1 MKISTIAYLAGILD
15 GEGTV
20 NISYLSKKDE
30 YRLRLQIVNTNKL
43 LIDWLASNF
52 KGHIYEVKGHR
63 RNNPKWRTR
72 YEYFF
77 FPKKENL
84 PLLKSMLPFL
94 ICKKEQMKLAIR
106 FIETIGQ
113 KNGTRLTRT
122 AYETRKECKAR
133 LNVLN
138 ARGTS
143 EQRLSEITP
152 KGDATV

>member
-20 NISYLSKKDE
+20 NISHLPKKDQ
-30 YRLRLQIVNTNKL
+30 YRLRLQIVNTDKR

-52 KGHIYEVKGHR
+52 KGHTYEVKGHR
-63 RNNPKWRTR
+63 RNNPNWRTR

-77 FPKKENL
+77 FPKKDNL
-84 PLLKSMLPFL
+84 PLLKSMIPFL
-94 ICKKEQMKLAIR
+94 ICKKEQMKIAIR

-113 KNGTRLTRT
+113 KEGIRLSRD

-138 ARGTS
+138 KRGTS
-143 EQRLSEITP
+143 EQRLNEGTP
-152 KGDATV
+152 TGDVIV

>member
-1 MKISTIAYLAGILD
+1 MKIATIAYLAGILD

-20 NISYLSKKDE
+20 NIAHLIKRDE
-30 YRLRLQIVNTNKL
+30 YRLRLQIVNTDKR
-43 LIDWLASNF
+43 LIDWLGANF

-63 RNNPKWRTR
+63 RNNPRWRTR

-77 FPKKENL
+77 FPKKDNL
-84 PLLKSMLPFL
+84 PLLKAMLPFL
-94 ICKKEQMKLAIR
+94 ICKKEQVELAIR

-113 KNGTRLTRT
+113 KDGIRLTRA

-138 ARGTS
+138 ARGVKHEDRAS
-143 EQRLSEITP
+143 N
-152 KGDATV
+152 D